1 MTRTFCFIA
10 LALAS
15 TAADA
20 RGRYVGGEVSGPAAW
35 LIAAPMFWFTA
46 RYYLDKT
53 EHKVV
58 AALVIL
64 AMTAVNGPF
73 GIAMGALGVAAACW
87 IYWPFAL
94 SHKFKNNETLG
105 GILVLGNLA
114 ATIAVVFLSLDH
126 LAKAIPAKW

>member
-1 MTRTFCFIA
+1 LARIFCFIA

-20 RGRYVGGEVSGPAAW
+20 RGRYGGGDVSGPAAW

-58 AALVIL
+58 AALIIV

-73 GIAMGALGVAAACW
+73 GIAMGAIGVAAAYW
-87 IYWPFAL
+87 IYWPFTL
-94 SHKFKNNETLG
+94 SHKLKDHETLG
-105 GILVLGNLA
+105 GILVLGNLVA
-114 ATIAVVFLSLDH
+114 AIAIVFMSVDH